1 MNSNKLRGKFCAV
14 VAFGLLC
21 LGVCGC
27 SLNSFT
33 LKLGDSVPVATG
45 KGAPVLLLA
54 PCADERSADSKECLG
69 RFGGSILG
77 SEYKVLSDP
86 APAEVMRAGLVQ
98 ALQEKG
104 IGVVLPPD
112 GSGAGDPGAVANAE
126 YTLVWRLKVF
136 SFTKTLDEDL
146 VHEIIRTSIEVA
158 WGVRQSAE
166 TKDVLSGV
174 ARSSITIKVNRP
186 PIIAPLVASGQ
197 LQDAFRRSA
206 KEACTKVAADIAANR
221 DGSK

>member
-1 MNSNKLRGKFCAV
+1 MDWNKLRGKLCAV
-14 VAFGLLC
+14 VASVLLC
-21 LGVCGC
+21 LGLYGC
-27 SLNSFT
+27 SLDSCT
-33 LKLGDSVPVATG
+33 LKLCDSVPVATG

-54 PCADERSADSKECLG
+54 PCADERSEDSKECLG
-69 RFGGSILG
+69 RFGSSILG
-77 SEYKVLSDP
+77 TDNKVLSDP

-98 ALQEKG
+98 ALQEKE

-112 GSGAGDPGAVANAE
+112 GTGAGNPGAVANAD

-136 SFTKTLDEDL
+136 SFTKALDEDL
-146 VHEIIRTSIEVA
+146 IHNIIRTSIEIA

-186 PIIAPLVASGQ
+186 TIIAPSAASGE
-197 LQDAFRRSA
+197 LQDVFRRSV
-206 KEACTKVAADIAANR
+206 KEACDKVAADIAANR